1 MPAPRAGAPAP
12 PTESAADPPETT
24 ASRFRVPRPGRT
36 PSSQHRRTRRF
47 ERRPRAPRNLLLATA
62 ARAAAPVTGD
72 DFDPLAAG
80 AVNGMRLHPWTAK
93 ARLGRD
99 EVPRVHEASIR
110 SLRAEPRT
118 GDAWFA
124 GRQLDAAIIGSG
136 SLGSLPLNGQ
146 GLLFAGAAHHGWQGS
161 VSVRGDWRQG
171 VTADGSFVQG
181 LLVDSGHDTGSGGA
195 GLILSVQH
203 VEGAAF
209 GAVIDERG
217 ARLRGDRDDVRSAVR
232 ALLQPEA
239 AMERAGARDVGV
251 PLISIER
258 IGAGLDPW
266 AEAAPGA
273 PAPPVD
279 QLPLALD
286 DIGRLGLRVRVTP
299 ELAPSPGLRLAEG
312 GFSWIGRH
320 LAVAQWAG
328 AWQTGGD
335 WTASGEA
342 CASVIATM
350 QDSGD
355 EGLVASLSV
364 AHNVPDTA
372 PFVAIPDTTVWGLSF
387 TYGPLE
393 LPRAAVPVLAS
404 QRRHGR

>member
-1 MPAPRAGAPAP
+1 M
-12 PTESAADPPETT
+12 
-24 ASRFRVPRPGRT
+24 
-36 PSSQHRRTRRF
+36 
-47 ERRPRAPRNLLLATA
+47 NLLLATA

-72 DFDPLAAG
+72 DFDQLAAG
-80 AVNGMRLHPWTAK
+80 AVNVMRLHQWTAK
-93 ARLGRD
+93 AQMDRD
-99 EVPRVHEASIR
+99 EVARVYEASIR
-110 SLRAEPRT
+110 SMRADFLDEDGNVIESDLARFLHTNWFGKGNPRT

-124 GRQLDAAIIGSG
+124 GMQLDAAIIGSG

-181 LLVDSGHDTGSGGA
+181 LLVDSGDDTGSGGA

-217 ARLRGDRDDVRSAVR
+217 ARLRGDRDDVLSAVR

-273 PAPPVD
+273 PAPPVY

-320 LAVAQWAG
+320 LAVAGRAG

-335 WTASGEA
+335 WAASGEA
-342 CASVIATM
+342 CASYIATM

-372 PFVAIPDTTVWGLSF
+372 TFFAIPDATVWGLSF

-393 LPRAAVPVLAS
+393 LTRAAVPVLAS